1 MQCIEAAHQ
10 HRVNMPPN
18 AAEHSGVRA
27 GSSASSS
34 TRGCLAHSRTASQAT
49 KTPSHLKRSES
60 ESKESAT
67 TEMAHPYLSEL
78 KTCLTSPTL
87 GPSLGSHPHPQ
98 RRDRRAPERLASQ
111 GELALALRESEGE
124 GAEREEHLRGRQAH
138 SSTHVQD
145 RSRAAPKAQGP
156 ARVGEVCAC
165 ARACVCVRVQVSAT
179 LHAK

>member
-34 TRGCLAHSRTASQAT
+34 TRGCLAHSSTASQAT

-98 RRDRRAPERLASQ
+98 RRGRRAPERLASQ
-111 GELALALRESEGE
+111 GELALALHESEGE
-124 GAEREEHLRGRQAH
+124 GAELEA
-138 SSTHVQD
+138 
-145 RSRAAPKAQGP
+145 
-156 ARVGEVCAC
+156 
-165 ARACVCVRVQVSAT
+165 VRVEVEPEGGVACKVKARQRDVRPGAHVEGAAWWASKNT
-179 LHAK
+179 GTKFIIHVDLDREF